1 MWIKTTLAISM
12 LTLSLCLS
20 ACGTGGDSSTATA
33 SSAGASSITTTT
45 PSLETPSSAP
55 RFSTNIFA
63 PREEFEALCATPRTG
78 VDPDGFPF
86 QDGAG
91 SERTEKFWLRSW
103 TEETYL
109 WNDEVID
116 QDPDNFNDRVPYF
129 DSLRTF
135 ELSET
140 GSGRERDDFH
150 FSEDTEDFFA
160 RRDFTATATYGA
172 RFVFANA
179 SPPRDVRVLYT
190 EPRSPA
196 AALQNG
202 VPAFP
207 RGTRLLSVDGIDI
220 INSPNVSAI
229 ENALFPPQAGASH
242 SFTVMDAGTSTPRT
256 VTLTA
261 ANISEAPVNR
271 TEIIQ
276 TETGR
281 VGYMLFNTFSPF
293 EAETSLNNAITQ
305 LAREE
310 VDDLV
315 LDLRY
320 NGGGLVTIA
329 AQLGY
334 MIAGPQRTRGRTAA
348 LLQYNDAAN
357 GRDPITGARIDP
369 IPFIDQGVGFSVPA
383 NTPLATLNLPRVFI
397 LSTEATCSASEL
409 IINSLRG
416 IGFEVILIGDT
427 TCGKPYGFLPTDNCG
442 RTYYTIQFR
451 SLNDAG
457 FGDYSDGFSPAD
469 SANPFSEKTA
479 GCTVADD
486 LSQPLGDP
494 NEALLSAALR
504 YRSTGSCP
512 APVSL
517 NVASSSVSA
526 APSLSSRPSGTYAKR
541 FAAPN
546 TADALNP
553 QGDPF
558 ETTPAS
564 YLDATRPK

>member
-1 MWIKTTLAISM
+1 
-12 LTLSLCLS
+12 
-20 ACGTGGDSSTATA
+20 
-33 SSAGASSITTTT
+33 
-45 PSLETPSSAP
+45 
-55 RFSTNIFA
+55 
-63 PREEFEALCATPRTG
+63 
-78 VDPDGFPF
+78 
-86 QDGAG
+86 
-91 SERTEKFWLRSW
+91 
-103 TEETYL
+103 
-109 WNDEVID
+109 
-116 QDPDNFNDRVPYF
+116 
-129 DSLRTF
+129 
-135 ELSET
+135 
-140 GSGRERDDFH
+140 
-150 FSEDTEDFFA
+150 
-160 RRDFTATATYGA
+160 
-172 RFVFANA
+172 
-179 SPPRDVRVLYT
+179 
-190 EPRSPA
+190 
-196 AALQNG
+196 
-202 VPAFP
+202 
-207 RGTRLLSVDGIDI
+207 
-220 INSPNVSAI
+220 
-229 ENALFPPQAGASH
+229 
-242 SFTVMDAGTSTPRT
+242 MDAGASTPRT

-281 VGYMLFNTFSPF
+281 VGYMLFNSFAPF
-293 EAETSLNNAITQ
+293 EAEASLHNAITQ
-305 LAREE
+305 LARED
-310 VDDLV
+310 VNDLV

-334 MIAGPQRTRGRTAA
+334 MIAGTQRTDGRTAT

-369 IPFIDQGVGFSVPA
+369 IPFIDEGVGFSLSSG
-383 NTPLATLNLPRVFI
+383 TPLATLNLPRVFI

-469 SANPFSEKTA
+469 SPNPFSEKTS
-479 GCTVADD
+479 GCTLTDD
-486 LSQPLGDP
+486 LSQRLGDP
-494 NEALLSAALR
+494 DEALLSAALH
-504 YRSTGSCP
+504 YRETGLCP
-512 APVSL
+512 LSPSL

-526 APSLSSRPSGTYAKR
+526 APSLSSRPSGTYTKR
-541 FAAPN
+541 FAVPN
-546 TADALNP
+546 AANALNP